1 MFEGIKQIPLKNP
14 HPNGVEE
21 KDKHLLQPHMNTIK
35 EIVTKLDAG
44 ERVYIGI
51 TSGERK
57 GSIAYIHSFDGNF
70 DYKKREPSIRYTRGS
85 WDDRVLIDGDT
96 LYCVIGWEK
105 RRNKVKWATYQDGTV
120 YLPDY
125 EGPTIW
131 EKFDKKAAEAKALED
146 HEVEDSE
153 GNLLAVGDR
162 VIYINA
168 RYGSGA
174 RLERGEIIEIK
185 MKVDVHGENQYVSSH
200 VIINNDEGERSDIQ
214 KPWLSIIKASGPMD
228 LLGVAT
234 DF

>member
-14 HPNGVEE
+14 HINGVDPGDE
-21 KDKHLLQPHMNTIK
+21 HLLQPHMDTLK
-35 EIVTKLDAG
+35 EILAKLAAG
-44 ERVYIGI
+44 ERVYLGI

-57 GSIAYIHSFDGNF
+57 GSIAFIQSQDADY
-70 DYKKREPSIRYTRGS
+70 DYKEREPTIRHTTGS
-85 WDDRVLIDGDT
+85 WENKVRISGDS
-96 LYCVIGWEK
+96 LYIILGWEK
-105 RRNKVKWATYQDGTV
+105 RRNKIKWSTYQDGTV

-125 EGPTIW
+125 EGPTLW
-131 EKFDKKAAEAKALED
+131 EKFDKKAAAAKALKE

-174 RLERGEIIEIK
+174 RLERGVINEIK
-185 MKVDVHGENQYVSSH
+185 MKVEVHGENQYVTAH
-200 VIINNDEGERSDIQ
+200 VIINNDEGQRSDIQ
-214 KPWLSIIKASGPMD
+214 KPWLSVIKASSPLD
-228 LLGVAT
+228 LLGAT